1 MIGALRFGYSL
12 RSFWGLGVLP
22 KTFGITL
29 VVSKS
34 TKVSAAN
41 TQSERSE
48 HPTTMLKFNCK
59 KFSDLTIEELYD
71 AMALRQEVF
80 VVEQDCPYLDADGK
94 DQNAWHLLGYD
105 EGQLLA
111 YARIVGKGVSY
122 EKYPSIGRVVISKK
136 ARGLGYG
143 KLLMQVSLRECERLF
158 GKIDIK
164 ISAQTYLLKFYNE
177 LGFQEVGEGY
187 LEDNIPHIAMI
198 YTAANA

>member
-1 MIGALRFGYSL
+1 
-12 RSFWGLGVLP
+12 
-22 KTFGITL
+22 
-29 VVSKS
+29 
-34 TKVSAAN
+34 
-41 TQSERSE
+41 
-48 HPTTMLKFNCK
+48 
-59 KFSDLTIEELYD
+59 
-71 AMALRQEVF
+71 MALRQEVF